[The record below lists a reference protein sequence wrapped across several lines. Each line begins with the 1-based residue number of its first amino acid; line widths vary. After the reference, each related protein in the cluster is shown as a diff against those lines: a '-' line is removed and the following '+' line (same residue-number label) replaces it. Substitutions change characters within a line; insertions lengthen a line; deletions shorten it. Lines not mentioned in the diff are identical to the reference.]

1 MHVFGG
7 SHFVNVPRIGKRKV
21 VINLSKGSTVTQVQ
35 HFSVD

>member
-7 SHFVNVPRIGKRKV
+7 SHFVNVPCIGKRKV
-21 VINLSKGSTVTQVQ
+21 AINLSKGSTVTQVQ

>member
-7 SHFVNVPRIGKRKV
+7 LHFVNVPCIGKRKV
-21 VINLSKGSTVTQVQ
+21 AIDLSKGSTVTQVQ